1 MTAKRVSPFS
11 SPWLNQLL
19 AEAFERPALDG
30 AEDAILLT
38 RVFPRDR
45 RSPFDA
51 DPVVT
56 APWASVWLR
65 RAVAAALKQ
74 PRHRVAQD
82 VASFADYMLEVVLLM
97 DRHGQFQ
104 HHDDMARVDA
114 LRDRADTRRA
124 LSPLVA
130 AERLLAAADSPDAGR
145 SDAIAEAL
153 GASGGD
159 GSMVPALLGL
169 AALPVNKRRARL
181 QGIGMALLTTAAQ
194 GRLNG

>member
-1 MTAKRVSPFS
+1 MTAKRVAPFS
-11 SPWLNQLL
+11 PPWLNQLL
-19 AEAFERPALDG
+19 AEAFKRPALDG
-30 AEDAILLT
+30 AEDALLLT
-38 RVFPRDR
+38 RIFPRDR
-45 RSPFDA
+45 RSTIDA
-51 DPVVT
+51 GAVAT

-82 VASFADYMLEVVLLM
+82 VATFADYMVEVVLLM

-104 HHDDMARVDA
+104 HHDDRLRVDA
-114 LRDRADTRRA
+114 MRDRADKQCA

-145 SDAIAEAL
+145 SDAMAEAL
-153 GASGGD
+153 GATCAD
-159 GSMVPALLGL
+159 GTMVPALLGL

-181 QGIGMALLTTAAQ
+181 QGMGMALLTTAAQ

>member
-1 MTAKRVSPFS
+1 MTAKRVAPFS

-19 AEAFERPALDG
+19 AEAFKRPALDG
-30 AEDAILLT
+30 AEDALLLT
-38 RVFPRDR
+38 RMFPCDR
-45 RSPFDA
+45 RSTIDA
-51 DPVVT
+51 GAVVT

-74 PRHRVAQD
+74 PRHQVAQD
-82 VASFADYMLEVVLLM
+82 VRTFADYMVEVVLLM
-97 DRHGQFQ
+97 DRHGKFQ
-104 HHDDMARVDA
+104 HHDDMLRVDA
-114 LRDRADTRRA
+114 MRDRADKRRA

-145 SDAIAEAL
+145 SDAMAEAL
-153 GASGGD
+153 GATGGD
-159 GSMVPALLGL
+159 GGMVPALLDL

-181 QGIGMALLTTAAQ
+181 QGMGMALLTTAAQ